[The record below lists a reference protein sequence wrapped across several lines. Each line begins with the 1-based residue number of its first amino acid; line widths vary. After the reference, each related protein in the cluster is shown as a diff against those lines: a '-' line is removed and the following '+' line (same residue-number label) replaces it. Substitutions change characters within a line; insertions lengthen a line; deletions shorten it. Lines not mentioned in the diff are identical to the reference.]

1 MTQQPDFG
9 SRVRKRRLE
18 LGMSQRQLAGDSVTS
33 SYISLLESGQR
44 VPTLDVILHLAK
56 NLQLSLEELI
66 GPDIDRILPR
76 GSGEAPAK
84 PPSAE
89 DSAAEPPQIAQLLI
103 QSALESHDFAQAI
116 EELRT
121 LTRQA
126 QDAGQPSRILEL
138 GLQLQALLRT
148 SGLHEERSAL
158 LAEMLDLETVRTSPS
173 LQVSL
178 LTPLAAAQRDQGRL
192 AEARASAESARA
204 RLPLADLEGTAEHV
218 RLLGVLI
225 STLCELSELTQ
236 VPALIDEMLRLATR
250 LATPGLL
257 GRSLWVAAMALSQLG
272 DSESALE
279 RIMEARR
286 YLSAPTLPL
295 QEWTRF
301 CRTAT
306 NILITAGRLEE
317 AQTWLAEAESTSRNL
332 GVPAEQSA
340 FTLLKARYES
350 SVGNRAEALRLYQSL
365 TGEQS
370 PLSGLQLARACLAEA
385 EVLCG
390 LGRSNEAVEVLRK
403 AAVISEQ
410 ANSLQLALQMWR
422 QIDEIRHG

>member
-1 MTQQPDFG
+1 MTQQPEFG
-9 SRVRKRRLE
+9 TRVRKRRLE

-44 VPTLDVILHLAK
+44 VPTLDVIIHLAK

-76 GSGEAPAK
+76 DSGETHPKPMPVKAP
-84 PPSAE
+84 
-89 DSAAEPPQIAQLLI
+89 AAEPLQIAQLLI

-121 LTRQA
+121 QMRQA
-126 QDAGQPSRILEL
+126 RDAGQPSRILEL
-138 GLQLQALLRT
+138 GFQLQGLLRP
-148 SGLHEERSAL
+148 SGLHDERSAL
-158 LAEMLDLETVRTSPS
+158 LAEMLDIEAVRSSPS

-178 LTPLAAAQRDQGRL
+178 LTLLAAAQRDQGLL
-192 AEARASAESARA
+192 AEARASAENARA
-204 RLPLADLEGTAEHV
+204 RLPLAGLEGTAEHV

-236 VPALIDEMLRLATR
+236 VPVLIDEILRLASR

-272 DSESALE
+272 ESESALE

-306 NILITAGRLEE
+306 NILLDAEQLEE
-317 AQTWLAEAESTSRNL
+317 ARTWLSEAESTSRTL
-332 GVPAEQSA
+332 GVPSEQSA
-340 FTLLKARYES
+340 FTLLKARYEN
-350 SVGNRAEALRLYQSL
+350 SVGNHAEALRLYQSL
-365 TGEQS
+365 TGEHS

-385 EVLCG
+385 GVLRRA
-390 LGRSNEAVEVLRK
+390 GRPDEAVEVLRK

-410 ANSLQLALQMWR
+410 ANSAQLALRMWR
-422 QIDEIRHG
+422 QIDEIRQD